1 MTVASLASI
10 FSDRPR
16 SLRATALGLALV
28 IGAANLLAWF
38 WALIA
43 FHDYPVLLGT
53 AFLAYGFGLRHAVD
67 ADHIAAI
74 DNATRKLMQEGKRP
88 AALGFYFALGHS
100 TVVVV
105 ASIAVAA
112 TAGWLRQDFPRL
124 QEVGGLVGTG
134 ISALFLLAVAVV
146 NLFIFIAVWKS
157 FHRVRAGEKLGEGE
171 LDTMLAGQ
179 GFLARLV
186 RPLFRLVTRSWHMFA
201 VGLLFG
207 LGFDTATEIGLLGI
221 AASEAAHGLSLWAT
235 LVFPALF
242 TAGMCLIDAADSVLM
257 VGAYGW
263 ALAKPVR
270 KLYYNLTITFASVV
284 VALLIGGVELL
295 GLAIERLGLTGPF
308 WDAIAALNDNFGSI
322 GYVVLAIF
330 IVSWLGSMAIYH
342 LKGYGALDIEAER
355 RNDDPSPASLA
366 ADASAAW
373 GAWLAFLALAMQ
385 VLVPFFLM
393 AEIARA
399 ETSRRRG
406 GDLLG
411 AWP

>member
-1 MTVASLASI
+1 MTVATLASI

-28 IGAANLLAWF
+28 IGSANLLAWL
-38 WALIA
+38 WALVA
-43 FHDYPVLLGT
+43 FHDFPILLGT

-100 TVVVV
+100 TIVVV

-112 TAGWLRQDFPRL
+112 TAGWVRQDFPRL
-124 QEVGGLVGTG
+124 QEVGGVVGTG
-134 ISALFLLAVAVV
+134 ISALFLLAVAIV
-146 NLFIFIAVWKS
+146 NLFIFAAVWKS
-157 FHRVRAGEKLGEGE
+157 FRSVRAGGKLGEGE

-179 GFLARLV
+179 GFLARLL

-221 AASEAAHGLSLWAT
+221 SASEAAHGLSLWSI

-242 TAGMCLIDAADSVLM
+242 TAGMCLIDATDSVLM

-284 VALLIGGVELL
+284 VALLIGSVELL
-295 GLAIERLGLTGPF
+295 GIAIERLGLTGPF
-308 WDAIAALNDNFGSI
+308 WDAIGALNDNFGSI

-330 IVSWLGSMAIYH
+330 VVSWIGSMAIYR
-342 LKGYGALDIEAER
+342 LKGYGALDVEAT
-355 RNDDPSPASLA
+355 
-366 ADASAAW
+366 
-373 GAWLAFLALAMQ
+373 Q
-385 VLVPFFLM
+385 
-393 AEIARA
+393 
-399 ETSRRRG
+399 
-406 GDLLG
+406 
-411 AWP
+411 